1 MDPSPALQPTGGSPI
16 DLSKDFEFRLEFDI
30 EEDIEGELEHFV
42 RLARNG
48 LAKKARDYF
57 QQTLSTHLS
66 LFPVFAEYAEF
77 LVSEGAYHELLS
89 ILLTSQEDSDFSDA
103 EYYLVRLLRALIAAR
118 EHPEA
123 GAPELVRAWCFDQLR
138 DSGAQLNET
147 TVNMPALPILLLR

>member
-16 DLSKDFEFRLEFDI
+16 DLSKEFEFRLEFDI

-42 RLARNG
+42 RLARFG

-77 LVSEGAYHELLS
+77 LVSECGYDELLS
-89 ILLTSQEDSDFSDA
+89 ILPTSQEDSDFSDA
-103 EYYLVRLLRALIAAR
+103 EYHLVRLLKASIDTREQAADL
-118 EHPEA
+118 
-123 GAPELVRAWCFDQLR
+123 GLVERWCVDQLM
-138 DSGAQLNET
+138 DSKGQFDET